1 MFGWPVVDNRFI
13 RGISAWRRPLFV
25 PGCELVCRCLVVFVN
40 SFSCKACPGKPMKE
54 QNHRL
59 LYELYK
65 SAKTDSWLT
74 SDASAVLFAGRRAL
88 FVLGCS
94 LVCWRLI
101 VFVNWLYA
109 KPVLSKEINRLMN
122 IRIILFLEIAI
133 FVRELKPFLFKQKM
147 KLKCI

>member
-1 MFGWPVVDNRFI
+1 
-13 RGISAWRRPLFV
+13 
-25 PGCELVCRCLVVFVN
+25 
-40 SFSCKACPGKPMKE
+40 MKE

-94 LVCWRLI
+94 LVC
-101 VFVNWLYA
+101 
-109 KPVLSKEINRLMN
+109 
-122 IRIILFLEIAI
+122 
-133 FVRELKPFLFKQKM
+133 
-147 KLKCI
+147 